1 VRPHATIDVH
11 NHVMPD
17 GLADAMRRRSEPP
30 AIRVTASGEERR
42 LMPQGHTLPF
52 SRESYTDM
60 VARLAYMDRLG
71 IERQILS
78 MGQLFGVQCLPTA
91 EALPLVRL
99 FNDDLATLCAAH
111 PDRFSG
117 IAALPMDDMDAAVAE
132 LCRARTE
139 LGLMGAVV
147 PADHLENREE
157 ADKIRPI
164 FEAANA
170 LGAWVFVHPGQ
181 RPDDFRRAN
190 QQRGKPA
197 AHDIAIPRQALNV
210 QTRVAAATITLL
222 LTDFLDPWPN
232 LLVHVANLG
241 GTLAAMVERMDTLTR
256 LHRAGEA
263 PPSSRMRRVYVDTAS
278 VGPRAIELAV
288 GVFGADRVM
297 MGSDCP
303 IFRTEDMLDAVRAA
317 RISAADRRR
326 VLHDNAAALLEPCA
340 APLAKQKGKST

>member
-1 VRPHATIDVH
+1 MTIDVH
-11 NHVMPD
+11 NHYMPD
-17 GLADAMRRRSEPP
+17 GLVDAMRRRSEPP
-30 AIRVTASGEERR
+30 AIRVTESGEERR

-60 VARLAYMDRLG
+60 KARIAYMDRLG

-78 MGQLFGVQCLPTA
+78 MGQLFGVQCLPIA
-91 EALPLVRL
+91 ESVPLVRL
-99 FNDDLATLCAAH
+99 FNDDLAALCGEH

-132 LCRARTE
+132 LRRARIE
-139 LGLMGAVV
+139 LGLMGAIIPV
-147 PADHLENREE
+147 DHLENREE
-157 ADKIRPI
+157 ADRVRPL

-170 LGAWVFVHPGQ
+170 LGAWMFVHPGE
-181 RPDDFRRAN
+181 RPDNFRRAS
-190 QQRGKPA
+190 QQRGKGPA
-197 AHDIAIPRQALNV
+197 PDISIPRQALNV
-210 QTRVAAATITLL
+210 QTKVAVAAITLL

-232 LLVHVANLG
+232 LLVHIANMG

-256 LHRAGEA
+256 LHRPGTP
-263 PPSSRMRRVYVDTAS
+263 PPSSRMRRVYIDTAS

-303 IFRTEDMLDAVRAA
+303 IFRSEDMLEAVRAA
-317 RISAADRRR
+317 RISDADRKR
-326 VLHDNAAALLEPCA
+326 LLYDNAAALLDTMQRA
-340 APLAKQKGKST
+340 AA